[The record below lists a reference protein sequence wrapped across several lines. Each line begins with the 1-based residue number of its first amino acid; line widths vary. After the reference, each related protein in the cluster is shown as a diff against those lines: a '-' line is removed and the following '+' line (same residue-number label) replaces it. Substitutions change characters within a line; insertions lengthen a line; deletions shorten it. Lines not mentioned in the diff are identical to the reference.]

1 MFTKRKTFLLLMIL
15 AGITAAVTLR
25 LTLYSDAASKYSSDS
40 NKQLQS
46 TALGLVKKIRELVDS
61 YNKKDRELMA
71 DYQTKYLASRT
82 TERQGII
89 EQYGKNL
96 KEANNSTVGVY
107 KEKLLAESKAVRAEL
122 HRRLPERLHR
132 PNLTKIYDKPSIVL
146 EIQIIADDM
155 ELLSKSLPD
164 S

>member
-1 MFTKRKTFLLLMIL
+1 MFTKRKTLLLFMIL
-15 AGITAAVTLR
+15 AGITAAATLR

-82 TERQGII
+82 RTTERQGII

-96 KEANNSTVGVY
+96 K
-107 KEKLLAESKAVRAEL
+107 
-122 HRRLPERLHR
+122 
-132 PNLTKIYDKPSIVL
+132 
-146 EIQIIADDM
+146 
-155 ELLSKSLPD
+155 
-164 S
+164 